1 VGTVFYDYKYSFTM
15 FFWVRVSRNPAHQKM
30 ILMFGDEGD
39 FNYFKGRQGYP
50 CYFLAVPP
58 GSGVDFWTLA
68 NAGTTV
74 EKKQDLAKEGAITAA
89 KTAGWTVVEETYET
103 QAFFNGA

>member
-15 FFWVRVSRNPAHQKM
+15 FFWVRVSRNPARQKM

-50 CYFLAVPP
+50 CYFLATPP
-58 GSGVDFWTLA
+58 GSALSFWTLA
-68 NAGTTV
+68 NAGDTV
-74 EKKQDLAKEGAITAA
+74 EKKQDLAKSGAIAAA
-89 KTAGWTVVEETYET
+89 KAAGWEVVEETYET
-103 QAFFNGA
+103 QAFYNT